1 MAGDI
6 VNLRGIRKAKRREE
20 KEAQAA
26 ANRVRY
32 GRSKAERDADSVE
45 RQRRERVLAGKRL
58 EKPEES

>member
-6 VNLRGIRKAKRREE
+6 VNLRGVRKAKRREE

-32 GRSKAERDADSVE
+32 GRSKAERDAE